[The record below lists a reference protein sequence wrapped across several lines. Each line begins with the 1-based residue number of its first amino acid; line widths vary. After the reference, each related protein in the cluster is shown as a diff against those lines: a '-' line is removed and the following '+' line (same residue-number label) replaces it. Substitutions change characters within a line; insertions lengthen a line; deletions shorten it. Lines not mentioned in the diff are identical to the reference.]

1 MTAALMA
8 LTLDETT
15 DLREIIRFAPSAP
28 AELLIGLG
36 AVQQPPARLKG
47 WAAQVRAM
55 LEPEWL
61 EEIRFFTEDFWHT
74 MSFMDL
80 VADYDGPL
88 EEADGFIEYIA
99 GMDEETF
106 LYYLWGRLI
115 PHEEIPTMR
124 QHPERLVQRMYEFY
138 EAIWPGSGR
147 DKTGGPMLA
156 RSTVLGGELQVRL
169 VRLLRVF
176 NERVFRPDL
185 PELRQRWAVSIAE
198 QRTEF
203 GRTDPATFLSRMFG
217 SHILPPMFPEGTPLR
232 ELRLIPSYYLRRSH
246 FEIWG
251 HGSVFLFY
259 DAGLSSER
267 LAALD
272 QEVQEISEL
281 ASALSDPNR
290 LKILRAISQDE
301 EVYGHKLARICG
313 ISQPA
318 VSRHMGILKRAG
330 LVEEVPSD
338 GRVLYRLRRAT
349 FEELAPRLRHYLGVG
364 SAV

>member
-1 MTAALMA
+1 MA
-8 LTLDETT
+8 LTLEENT

-28 AELLIGLG
+28 SELLISLS
-36 AVQQPPARLKG
+36 AVQQPPARLRA
-47 WAAQVRAM
+47 WADRARAT

-61 EEIRFFTEDFWHT
+61 EEIRFFTEDFWHS

-80 VADYDGPL
+80 VADYPGP
-88 EEADGFIEYIA
+88 EDAADGFIDYIA
-99 GMDEETF
+99 GMDEDTF

-115 PHEEIPTMR
+115 PRDEVPALRH
-124 QHPERLVQRMYEFY
+124 HPDALVQRMYDFY

-147 DKTGGPMLA
+147 DKTSGPMLA
-156 RSTVLGGELQVRL
+156 RSTVIGAELQTRL
-169 VRLLRVF
+169 VALLRVF
-176 NERVFRPDL
+176 NERIFRADL
-185 PELRQRWAVSIAE
+185 LDLRQRWAVSIAE
-198 QRTEF
+198 QRAEL
-203 GRTDPATFLSRMFG
+203 GRTDPATFISRVFG

-232 ELRLIPSYYLRRSH
+232 ELRLVPSNYLRRSH

-251 HGSVFLFY
+251 HGTIMLFY

-272 QEVQEISEL
+272 QEVQDISEL
-281 ASALSDPNR
+281 AAALSDSNR

-330 LVEEVPSD
+330 LVDEIPSD

-349 FEELAPRLRHYLGVG
+349 FEDLSSRLQHYLGI
-364 SAV
+364 